1 MLIFFFAFYEQEPL
15 LQSTL
20 TTGFRAA
27 LCLQSYP
34 VGIRLKCGMRKMF
47 LGKHVLST
55 FFVDSRGGHTND

>member
-34 VGIRLKCGMRKMF
+34 VGIRLKCVECEKCF
-47 LGKHVLST
+47 LGNMFCQL
-55 FFVDSRGGHTND
+55 FL